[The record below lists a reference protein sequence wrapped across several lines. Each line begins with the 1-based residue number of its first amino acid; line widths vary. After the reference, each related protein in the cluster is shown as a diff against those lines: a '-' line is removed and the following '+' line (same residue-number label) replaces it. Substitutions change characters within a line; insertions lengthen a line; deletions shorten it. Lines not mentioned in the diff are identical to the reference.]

1 MVVVF
6 NVHFPNGRMKINSTS
21 MVTVTVKNTNPTEKR
36 TISLVGIAYGIDYN
50 GQRIVYKKLRSR
62 TVYAKIAYKSEDS
75 KTLKPGEEFKFK
87 LPVPLNPREM
97 EMIGIEGTKTKNI
110 EISLSGNVEE
120 TKMIFMK
127 EKRKRIDGDVEE
139 L

>member
-1 MVVVF
+1 MKLNLENF
-6 NVHFPNGRMKINSTS
+6 NIRKSKPI
-21 MVTVTVKNTNPTEKR
+21 
-36 TISLVGIAYGIDYN
+36 IYGNAGLPENVERYN
-50 GQRIVYKKLRSR
+50 
-62 TVYAKIAYKSEDS
+62 
-75 KTLKPGEEFKFK
+75 LKG
-87 LPVPLNPREM
+87 M